1 MVAGHLQEKKGLFYI
16 VLNFVDSDGKRKR
29 KWIATGLPV
38 KGNKRK
44 AEAMLVAERQKY
56 QPAEYQRTADAN
68 MLFADYMLY
77 WLRQIKSSVDITTYA
92 GYKTNVEKRIVP
104 FFRGRKVTLG
114 GLRAG
119 DIQDFYTYCA
129 TELEISNNTI
139 IKYHANISKALNDA
153 VRLEK
158 IPMTPLKRGMRP
170 KQVEHIGKFYTLSE
184 VEHLLSCVKGDGA
197 EFPVLMAAFYGLR
210 RSEIMGLKWEA
221 IDFDANTITI
231 AHVVVE
237 VSIDGKYTIVA
248 KDRPKNKKSYRTLP
262 LVPEYRRLLLQMKK
276 HQEEYRE
283 LCGNCYHE
291 SDYIYVND
299 IGEQIKPNY
308 VTQHFKLVLRKNN
321 LREITFK
328 PYYDKYIMSFVIED
342 MAAPFYPDMPY
353 MAGLD
358 LGTDNIAAIACTD
371 GTSVV
376 YKGGAVLSENQFF
389 AKQRAQAVSII
400 TRGHEHKHA
409 DSAYLEALSREH
421 DCFLKDQMHKIST
434 DIIRYCVDHRVGI
447 LVIGV
452 NKLWKQNTNMGKKN
466 NQKFVSIPHYRL
478 RQMIE
483 YKALRA
489 GIDVVEQEESYTSK
503 ADVTASDFMPVYG
516 KVKARPVFSGRRIER
531 GMYLCR
537 DGYCINADCNG
548 AANILRKA
556 VPDAWKG
563 FKDFHF
569 LATPASRG
577 FHQLNPAGRNNSH
590 KQHPDWKILS
600 PAV

>member
-1 MVAGHLQEKKGLFYI
+1 MIPAARNILDTPFYLVLYRQAMQPSGKDAGRWITDAFRDHLNNGTPEKTTLMLQMLLREINNLRSDITSAERELRGFILTKVLPYLGYQMALSSRLDPALTPIKSPNFFRRDAYARTYACLSAYLPTIDIWNEYKNQNPETLEKPWNTLRKLYQDSNPDISDLTAAIPYTVFPSGLLCHHGRNISFCHDNYRDFFAAFHIANVVYGLCNGINLAALSPDAQEVFL
-16 VLNFVDSDGKRKR
+16 LQLETLD

-170 KQVEHIGKFYTLSE
+170 KQVEHIGKFYTLTE
-184 VEHLLSCVKGDGA
+184 AEQLLRCVQGDGV

-210 RSEIMGLKWEA
+210 REEIMGLRWQS

-231 AHVVVE
+231 AHTVVQVN
-237 VSIDGKYTIVA
+237 IDGKSTVVA
-248 KDRPKNKKSYRTLP
+248 KDRAKNKKSYRTLP
-262 LVPEYRRLLLQMKK
+262 LVPEYRNLLLKMKK

-308 VTQHFKLVLRKNN
+308 VTQHFKLILRKNN
-321 LREITFK
+321 LREITFHELRHTCASLLLK
-328 PYYDKYIMSFVIED
+328 SGVSMKDIQ
-342 MAAPFYPDMPY
+342 AW
-353 MAGLD
+353 
-358 LGTDNIAAIACTD
+358 LGHSN
-371 GTSVV
+371 
-376 YKGGAVLSENQFF
+376 Y
-389 AKQRAQAVSII
+389 
-400 TRGHEHKHA
+400 
-409 DSAYLEALSREH
+409 
-421 DCFLKDQMHKIST
+421 
-434 DIIRYCVDHRVGI
+434 
-447 LVIGV
+447 
-452 NKLWKQNTNMGKKN
+452 NT
-466 NQKFVSIPHYRL
+466 
-478 RQMIE
+478 
-483 YKALRA
+483 
-489 GIDVVEQEESYTSK
+489 T
-503 ADVTASDFMPVYG
+503 
-516 KVKARPVFSGRRIER
+516 
-531 GMYLCR
+531 
-537 DGYCINADCNG
+537 
-548 AANILRKA
+548 ANIYAHLESNSKELTGNA
-556 VPDAWKG
+556 MQG
-563 FKDFHF
+563 NLTISGN
-569 LATPASRG
+569 LAAM
-577 FHQLNPAGRNNSH
+577 QE
-590 KQHPDWKILS
+590 
-600 PAV
+600 

>member
-1 MVAGHLQEKKGLFYI
+1 MDLRI
-16 VLNFVDSDGKRKR
+16 STRVLES
-29 KWIATGLPV
+29 
-38 KGNKRK
+38 
-44 AEAMLVAERQKY
+44 
-56 QPAEYQRTADAN
+56 
-68 MLFADYMLY
+68 FADYHEVNIFLRGMVPLVGFPHDVVTYERHERLAGESHYPLSKMLALAFDGITSLSNKPIRIITGAGIVVSLIGFIGVI
-77 WLRQIKSSVDITTYA
+77 WAIVQAILGSSVA
-92 GYKTNVEKRIVP
+92 GWASIVCIVC
-104 FFRGRKVTLG
+104 FMGGVQLVCLG
-114 GLRAG
+114 VIGE
-119 DIQDFYTYCA
+119 Y
-129 TELEISNNTI
+129 
-139 IKYHANISKALNDA
+139 
-153 VRLEK
+153 
-158 IPMTPLKRGMRP
+158 
-170 KQVEHIGKFYTLSE
+170 IGKIYMETKARPRYIISE
-184 VEHLLSCVKGDGA
+184 RTWAPDGGT
-197 EFPVLMAAFYGLR
+197 EGC
-210 RSEIMGLKWEA
+210 SLKLPGFKKKERIPLNY
-221 IDFDANTITI
+221 IDQG
-231 AHVVVE
+231 
-237 VSIDGKYTIVA
+237 S
-248 KDRPKNKKSYRTLP
+248 
-262 LVPEYRRLLLQMKK
+262 
-276 HQEEYRE
+276 
-283 LCGNCYHE
+283 
-291 SDYIYVND
+291 
-299 IGEQIKPNY
+299 
-308 VTQHFKLVLRKNN
+308 N

>member
-1 MVAGHLQEKKGLFYI
+1 MVAGHLQEKKGFFYI

-114 GLRAG
+114 GLRAC

-210 RSEIMGLKWEA
+210 RSEIMGLKWDS

-237 VSIDGKYTIVA
+237 VSIDGKDTIVA

-276 HQEEYRE
+276 HQEEPIR
-283 LCGNCYHE
+283 
-291 SDYIYVND
+291 
-299 IGEQIKPNY
+299 PNY
-308 VTQHFKLVLRKNN
+308 VSQHFKIVLKNNN
-321 LREITFK
+321 LREITFHELRHTCASLLLK
-328 PYYDKYIMSFVIED
+328 SGISMKDNQ
-342 MAAPFYPDMPY
+342 AW
-353 MAGLD
+353 
-358 LGTDNIAAIACTD
+358 LGHSN
-371 GTSVV
+371 
-376 YKGGAVLSENQFF
+376 Y
-389 AKQRAQAVSII
+389 
-400 TRGHEHKHA
+400 
-409 DSAYLEALSREH
+409 
-421 DCFLKDQMHKIST
+421 
-434 DIIRYCVDHRVGI
+434 
-447 LVIGV
+447 
-452 NKLWKQNTNMGKKN
+452 NT
-466 NQKFVSIPHYRL
+466 
-478 RQMIE
+478 
-483 YKALRA
+483 
-489 GIDVVEQEESYTSK
+489 T
-503 ADVTASDFMPVYG
+503 
-516 KVKARPVFSGRRIER
+516 
-531 GMYLCR
+531 
-537 DGYCINADCNG
+537 
-548 AANILRKA
+548 ANIYAHLESSSKEITGNAMQDNFTISANLAAREA
-556 VPDAWKG
+556 VQA
-563 FKDFHF
+563 
-569 LATPASRG
+569 
-577 FHQLNPAGRNNSH
+577 
-590 KQHPDWKILS
+590 
-600 PAV
+600 

>member
-1 MVAGHLQEKKGLFYI
+1 MVAGHLQEKKGFFYI

-114 GLRAG
+114 GLRAC

-210 RSEIMGLKWEA
+210 RSEIMGLKWDS

-237 VSIDGKYTIVA
+237 VSIDGKDTIVA
-248 KDRPKNKKSYRTLP
+248 KDRPKNKKSYP
-262 LVPEYRRLLLQMKK
+262 M
-276 HQEEYRE
+276 
-283 LCGNCYHE
+283 
-291 SDYIYVND
+291 
-299 IGEQIKPNY
+299 
-308 VTQHFKLVLRKNN
+308 
-321 LREITFK
+321 
-328 PYYDKYIMSFVIED
+328 
-342 MAAPFYPDMPY
+342 
-353 MAGLD
+353 
-358 LGTDNIAAIACTD
+358 
-371 GTSVV
+371 
-376 YKGGAVLSENQFF
+376 
-389 AKQRAQAVSII
+389 
-400 TRGHEHKHA
+400 
-409 DSAYLEALSREH
+409 
-421 DCFLKDQMHKIST
+421 
-434 DIIRYCVDHRVGI
+434 
-447 LVIGV
+447 
-452 NKLWKQNTNMGKKN
+452 
-466 NQKFVSIPHYRL
+466 
-478 RQMIE
+478 
-483 YKALRA
+483 
-489 GIDVVEQEESYTSK
+489 
-503 ADVTASDFMPVYG
+503 
-516 KVKARPVFSGRRIER
+516 
-531 GMYLCR
+531 
-537 DGYCINADCNG
+537 
-548 AANILRKA
+548 
-556 VPDAWKG
+556 
-563 FKDFHF
+563 
-569 LATPASRG
+569 
-577 FHQLNPAGRNNSH
+577 NPATG
-590 KQHPDWKILS
+590 
-600 PAV
+600 

>member
-1 MVAGHLQEKKGLFYI
+1 MKNTVPMVVSEKSFREVFSFAEDNSALAKNLYNAALFRIRQVFTGWGKEKLTDLQKLVFDELEQTKAVYEGFTPRRVLSYQALLKILRATSNPDYFAGLPMQTAEDTVKEAVK
-16 VLNFVDSDGKRKR
+16 NFR
-29 KWIATGLPV
+29 KWLDNLKLYKQDPSLFTGKP
-38 KGNKRK
+38 R
-44 AEAMLVAERQKY
+44 MPKY
-56 QPAEYQRTADAN
+56 CRSTHRT
-68 MLFADYMLY
+68 F
-77 WLRQIKSSVDITTYA
+77 
-92 GYKTNVEKRIVP
+92 
-104 FFRGRKVTLG
+104 KVTN
-114 GLRAG
+114 
-119 DIQDFYTYCA
+119 Q
-129 TELEISNNTI
+129 
-139 IKYHANISKALNDA
+139 DA
-153 VRLEK
+153 VLYPKADGGTEGCSLKLPGFKKKER
-158 IPMTPLKRGMRP
+158 IPLN
-170 KQVEHIGKFYTLSE
+170 Y
-184 VEHLLSCVKGDGA
+184 
-197 EFPVLMAAFYGLR
+197 
-210 RSEIMGLKWEA
+210 
-221 IDFDANTITI
+221 IDQG
-231 AHVVVE
+231 
-237 VSIDGKYTIVA
+237 S
-248 KDRPKNKKSYRTLP
+248 
-262 LVPEYRRLLLQMKK
+262 
-276 HQEEYRE
+276 
-283 LCGNCYHE
+283 
-291 SDYIYVND
+291 
-299 IGEQIKPNY
+299 
-308 VTQHFKLVLRKNN
+308 N

-409 DSAYLEALSREH
+409 DSAYLESLSREH

-452 NKLWKQNTNMGKKN
+452 NKFWKQNTNMGKKN